1 MGGQEL
7 SEPAPFTPAQADALL
22 PRLTILLTHLQHLQ
36 AEARRRYEEMGSI
49 RAVGV
54 GPDGRLVMAAD
65 FQLAR
70 RDFKARVDEAKAVLA
85 ELHGLGC
92 RLTDVDLGLVDF
104 PAQVEGEPAYLC
116 WRLGEP
122 RVAYYHRRGEGFA
135 HRRPL

>member
-1 MGGQEL
+1 MEG
-7 SEPAPFTPAQADALL
+7 PAESSQFTPAEADVLL
-22 PRLTILLTHLQHLQ
+22 PRLATMLTHLQHLQ

-54 GPDGRLVMAAD
+54 GPDGRLVMDAD

-85 ELHGLGC
+85 ELNGLGC

-104 PAQVEGEPAYLC
+104 PAHVEGNPVYLC